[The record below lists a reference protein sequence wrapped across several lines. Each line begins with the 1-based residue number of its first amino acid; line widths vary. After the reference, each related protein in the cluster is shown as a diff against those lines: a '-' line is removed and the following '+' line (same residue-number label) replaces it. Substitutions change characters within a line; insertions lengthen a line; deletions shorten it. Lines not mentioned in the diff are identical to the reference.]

1 MLWVCRGWNLRRGP
15 KIECM
20 STELEIALVLGTAF
34 LWVTVT
40 LTILSAIDRPE
51 RKARRQ
57 ERRDIRTEKRR
68 IEYRPVAAGTHA
80 QGRNR
85 PPRSLRL
92 HPH

>member
-1 MLWVCRGWNLRRGP
+1 
-15 KIECM
+15 M
-20 STELEIALVLGTAF
+20 STALEIALVLGTAF
-34 LWVTVT
+34 LWITVT

-68 IEYRPVAAGTHA
+68 IEYRPVAAASHP
-80 QGRNR
+80 QGRTR
-85 PPRSLRL
+85 HARSRRL

>member
-1 MLWVCRGWNLRRGP
+1 MWVRRGSSRPVRP
-15 KIECM
+15 KIVGM
-20 STELEIALVLGTAF
+20 STELEIVLVLGSAL
-34 LWVTVT
+34 LWVAVT

-57 ERRDIRTEKRR
+57 ERRDVRMERR
-68 IEYRPVAAGTHA
+68 IDYRPVPAGSHP

-85 PPRSLRL
+85 HPRTHRL

>member
-1 MLWVCRGWNLRRGP
+1 
-15 KIECM
+15 M

-57 ERRDIRTEKRR
+57 EWRDIRAEKRR
-68 IEYRPVAAGTHA
+68 IEYRPVAAGSHP
-80 QGRNR
+80 QGRGR
-85 PPRSLRL
+85 RPRSRRL

>member
-1 MLWVCRGWNLRRGP
+1 MPRGP
-15 KIECM
+15 KIVSM

-34 LWVTVT
+34 LWITVT

-57 ERRDIRTEKRR
+57 ERRHNRTEKRR
-68 IEYRPVAAGTHA
+68 IEYRPVAAGSHP

-85 PPRSLRL
+85 HPRPRRL

>member
-1 MLWVCRGWNLRRGP
+1 MG
-15 KIECM
+15 
-20 STELEIALVLGTAF
+20 TELEIALVLGTAF
-34 LWVTVT
+34 LWITVT

-68 IEYRPVAAGTHA
+68 IEFRPVAAGSHP

-85 PPRSLRL
+85 HSRSRRL

>member
-1 MLWVCRGWNLRRGP
+1 MG
-15 KIECM
+15 
-20 STELEIALVLGTAF
+20 TEMAIALVFVTAF
-34 LWVTVT
+34 LWMAVT

-57 ERRDIRTEKRR
+57 ERRDVRDARR
-68 IEYRPVAAGTHA
+68 IEYRPVAGGTHP

-85 PPRSLRL
+85 HPRTRRL